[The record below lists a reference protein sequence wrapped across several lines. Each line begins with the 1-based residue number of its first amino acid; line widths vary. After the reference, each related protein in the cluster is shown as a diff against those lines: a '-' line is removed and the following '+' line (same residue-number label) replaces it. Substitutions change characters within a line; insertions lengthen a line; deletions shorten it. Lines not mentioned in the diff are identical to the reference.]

1 MADPRASDSAARRR
15 GVGERGFLWSLSQSQ
30 APGLKVVCDSSQPRL
45 RRACWLAILIVF
57 LLLTL
62 RDIYRTAEDFLRR
75 PVGMGV
81 EVSNLRQGSLPL
93 PAITVCNINQ
103 VRKSVLC
110 GDRAIWGDRAE
121 VDDWRDKLC
130 GTQIRDVWISYDD
143 DLKCITGV
151 VQASMR
157 NKSYAVELTQDQLS
171 EATNFSEWV
180 METQRMNQTLGK
192 LMGHQGEDL
201 IRECSLGARSS
212 CKEPGFFYQIPY
224 GPCGTC
230 YCYNFMAAYS
240 LAPGQTDNPNDG
252 LRLILDA
259 EVDEYLPVSTEVGF
273 KVMIHDP
280 GVEADY
286 SRNGVYVP
294 PGFATYLRISKTT
307 LERLE
312 PPYPDACQH
321 DWPPGYKENFFRVSH
336 YSLEKCLSLCHQLE
350 IVRECSCMAGVVR
363 TFNLHHN
370 QLCKSNESRACV
382 QRVNLKV
389 SLKQV
394 SCPCLKPCYE
404 ATYKKL
410 LTQRA
415 WKRTSALV
423 TSVGGTMGMYLGFS
437 FVLIF
442 SVVEALTRGFARVL
456 GNLRA
461 TCLPRAHT
469 R

>member
-1 MADPRASDSAARRR
+1 MPSVYQMADPQASDSAARRR
-15 GVGERGFLWSLSQSQ
+15 GVGEKGFLWSLSQSQ

-45 RRACWLAILIVF
+45 RRACWLAVLAVF

-75 PVGMGV
+75 PVVMGV

-103 VRKSVLC
+103 VRKSILC
-110 GDRAIWGDRAE
+110 GDRAVWGDRAD
-121 VDDWRDKLC
+121 VDYWRDKLC
-130 GTQIRDVWISYDD
+130 GTQIRDVW
-143 DLKCITGV
+143 
-151 VQASMR
+151 
-157 NKSYAVELTQDQLS
+157 LTQDQLS
-171 EATNFSEWV
+171 EATNFTKWV
-180 METQRMNQTLGK
+180 METQRISETLGK
-192 LMGHQGEDL
+192 LMGHQREDL
-201 IRECSLGARSS
+201 IVECSLGAQSS
-212 CKEPGFFYQIPY
+212 CKGPDFFYQVPY

-230 YCYNFMAAYS
+230 YCYNFKAEYS
-240 LAPGQTDNPNDG
+240 LASSQTDDPNDG
-252 LRLILDA
+252 IRLILDA

-286 SRNGVYVP
+286 SRNGVYVA

-307 LERLE
+307 MERLE

-321 DWPPGYKENFFRVSH
+321 DWPPGYKDYFFRTTH

-363 TFNLHHN
+363 TFRLRQF
-370 QLCKSNESRACV
+370 QLCKSDESRACV

-415 WKRTSALV
+415 WKRTSSLV

-442 SVVEALTRGFARVL
+442 SVVEALTRGFAGVL
-456 GNLRA
+456 GKLHA
-461 TCLPRAHT
+461 TCLPRART